1 MAAMFDNV
9 MFGNYDSAMNL
20 DDPGDEPA
28 TPGQPNGSAGTG
40 VNNGMVASDGGFAIP
55 TTNTR
60 QPLVGPDGIESPSP
74 STAGAGPMPLTAGGF
89 GSQTSAPAGNT
100 LTEFTKRRNWPAKV
114 VEELRDFLK
123 ILDANGRIRFVSP
136 SILQLTGYTNEEII
150 DNFLKDFIHADD
162 VGVFVAE
169 LNESIASGNPLRMFY
184 RFRKKDGTYAI
195 FETVGHAHIAAAKF
209 APNPHNQSPFCQ
221 AVFMMAR
228 PYPTKNA
235 GLLDSF
241 LEHKMENER
250 LRRRIAELRREEEAD
265 NEESH
270 KQWLSQSGR
279 SDVTP
284 SESMGPSSI
293 ADFPGLSRRQSDL
306 PSAAGQQQPQQQGAD
321 PTAALTREA
330 LEGPAH
336 NRPDSL
342 KDKMARYEG
351 SHTER
356 IEMLTGLRFAEGE
369 RSKGITTGNA
379 SPSLVKGDA
388 GIAIPVDRD
397 PRTGDKKKKLKTSEE
412 YVCTDCGKRPR
423 GDGEVR
429 RVGAGM
435 LTFCFLQAPS
445 TRPNGE
451 KDPTGPR
458 RYATPAGCGGRRRR
472 RRASPGQARRTRS
485 TSSRWARTAGAGIG
499 DGDGSKE
506 RVNRSYT
513 RVMRMVLGQGA
524 GWIRRWKRLHWV
536 EDEDE
541 DEAVYKYI
549 MARPD
554 DAARWASI
562 IRRARGESD
571 SQHIIDT
578 VQARGGECR
587 AWVHLGDD
595 HLESSPRWAS
605 SSFLSLFLFL
615 FLLHFHPR
623 QPRCKAW
630 RPRKSGELVVAED
643 PAGVQQQLARIADAC
658 PAGPDRTDGGTAG
671 REHAIELASA

>member
-9 MFGNYDSAMNL
+9 FSNYDGAMSL
-20 DDPGDEPA
+20 DDDDPA
-28 TPGQPNGSAGTG
+28 TPGTAAAQQNNMSNDGS
-40 VNNGMVASDGGFAIP
+40 NDGALALQSNRQSFA
-55 TTNTR
+55 
-60 QPLVGPDGIESPSP
+60 GPDGVDSPTA
-74 STAGAGPMPLTAGGF
+74 STIGGGPMPAAGF

-136 SILQLTGYTNEEII
+136 SILQLTGYTNDEIV

-184 RFRKKDGTYAI
+184 RFRKKDNTYAI

-279 SDVTP
+279 SDATP
-284 SESMGPSSI
+284 SESMGPPSTVP
-293 ADFPGLSRRQSDL
+293 DMPGLNRRQSDL
-306 PSAAGQQQPQQQGAD
+306 PSTIQQQQRQPSQQQQTQQQQQND
-321 PTAALTREA
+321 PSAALTREA
-330 LEGPAH
+330 LEGAAH
-336 NRPDSL
+336 SRPDSL
-342 KDKMARYEG
+342 REKMARYEG

-412 YVCTDCGKRPR
+412 YVCTDCGTLDSPEWRK
-423 GDGEVR
+423 G
-429 RVGAGM
+429 
-435 LTFCFLQAPS
+435 PS
-445 TRPNGE
+445 
-451 KDPTGPR
+451 GPKTLCN
-458 RYATPAGCGGRRRR
+458 ACGL
-472 RRASPGQARRTRS
+472 
-485 TSSRWARTAGAGIG
+485 RWAKKEKKIKP
-499 DGDGSKE
+499 GS
-506 RVNRSYT
+506 
-513 RVMRMVLGQGA
+513 G
-524 GWIRRWKRLHWV
+524 
-536 EDEDE
+536 
-541 DEAVYKYI
+541 
-549 MARPD
+549 
-554 DAARWASI
+554 
-562 IRRARGESD
+562 
-571 SQHIIDT
+571 
-578 VQARGGECR
+578 
-587 AWVHLGDD
+587 
-595 HLESSPRWAS
+595 
-605 SSFLSLFLFL
+605 
-615 FLLHFHPR
+615 
-623 QPRCKAW
+623 
-630 RPRKSGELVVAED
+630 
-643 PAGVQQQLARIADAC
+643 PATSKQ
-658 PAGPDRTDGGTAG
+658 T
-671 REHAIELASA
+671 E